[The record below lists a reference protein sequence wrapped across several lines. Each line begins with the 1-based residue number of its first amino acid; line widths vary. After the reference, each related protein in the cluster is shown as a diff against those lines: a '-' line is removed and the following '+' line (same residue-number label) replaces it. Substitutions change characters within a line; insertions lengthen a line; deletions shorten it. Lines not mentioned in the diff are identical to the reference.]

1 MKKYINLSLL
11 ALVAGS
17 LTFSSCKSDDPDPEQ
32 EGSEKYVIMTL
43 SDRTTGQKAGYT
55 SAFDEFPT
63 GTISNVGA
71 TSLEGEGMGGW
82 RTHGNNIYK
91 MFRTADYATGI
102 EKLNISANGIVT
114 AGAFIASK
122 NQAEAAKYFGTGNFV
137 IKDDNLGY
145 YWDAAEP
152 MKIQKFN
159 PSTMQNTGS
168 LDLTAAVNEHGESET
183 GINFRAVGQKF
194 LAIKGNKLYA
204 NITYAKNT
212 STQGQ
217 VGFFDDFFPNVYI
230 AVIDLNNESY
240 ENIIEIEDTGSIAYI
255 NENHMYDFDTN
266 GDLYIVTQGR
276 SAIGGKSK
284 IVRIKANESDI
295 DQAWELKFSD
305 FRAADNGKF
314 VGVFANNGKLIVTLN
329 TETLTGGGTGNINR
343 GNIWKFYSVD
353 VANPEFKE
361 ITGIPAGTNPGAAMA
376 ATEVDGKIYLRCAQ
390 LNTNDGED
398 EYKNGYYE
406 YNPSSNSASLAFEVN
421 VGGAVSGFTKV
432 NIGN

>member
-11 ALVAGS
+11 TLIAGS
-17 LTFSSCKSDDPDPEQ
+17 LAFSSCSKNDDTDPQQ

-43 SDRTTGQKAGYT
+43 SDRISGNKAGYLT
-55 SAFDEFPT
+55 AFDDFPT
-63 GTISNVGA
+63 GTISNVEA

-91 MFRTADYATGI
+91 MFRTTDYATGI
-102 EKLNISANGIVT
+102 EKINIAADGTVS

-122 NQAEAAKYFGTGNFV
+122 NQTEANKYYGTGNFV

-152 MKIQKFN
+152 TKIQKFN

-168 LDLTAAVNEHGESET
+168 LDLTAAVNERGAGEA
-183 GINFRAVGQKF
+183 GITFRSVGQKF

-204 NITYAKNT
+204 NITYAKSPVN
-212 STQGQ
+212 QI
-217 VGFFDDFFPNVYI
+217 GFFDDYFEDVFI

-240 ENIIEIEDTGSIAYI
+240 ENTIEIEDTGSIAYI

-314 VGVFANNGKLIVTLN
+314 VGVYANNGKLIVTLN

-390 LNTNDGED
+390 LNVNDGED

-432 NIGN
+432 NLGN